1 MSDSDPAGSTTIHRP
16 LPTWLRIIVA
26 ISSTFNRIAAS
37 LAAVLLVMMVGLILV
52 EIGLRFYSLST
63 FMADALVGR
72 GVAAITFLAL
82 GWTLEQG
89 SMIRIRVVTSRLPD
103 FGRFL
108 ASLFSIVAAET
119 LIVWLM
125 YYEGH
130 ALTRFWMNGRT
141 TEHHLPIPLWIPEA
155 FFFVGLTLLALQL
168 LVMFLKL
175 FIQLEE
181 ENPSL
186 KI

>member
-1 MSDSDPAGSTTIHRP
+1 
-16 LPTWLRIIVA
+16 
-26 ISSTFNRIAAS
+26 
-37 LAAVLLVMMVGLILV
+37 
-52 EIGLRFYSLST
+52 
-63 FMADALVGR
+63 
-72 GVAAITFLAL
+72 
-82 GWTLEQG
+82 
-89 SMIRIRVVTSRLPD
+89 MIRIRVVTSRLPD